1 MRTIIETPRLQLLAC
16 DMAVIE
22 AVLVSDEAL
31 AELLDIQIT
40 QNWSTFGKEIF
51 EYSKAKLLDQPE
63 EANWGAYLPILK
75 EENRLIGSGGFKGRP
90 NEHGMV
96 EIGYE
101 IAVAYRQ
108 RGLATEMAEALIE
121 HSRKNPA
128 VRKVWAHTLAEENI
142 SCKVLE
148 KCGLLRIGEFEDAD
162 DGWIWR
168 WELEF

>member
-22 AVLVSDEAL
+22 AILVSDEAL
-31 AELLDIQIT
+31 ADLLGIEVA
-40 QNWSTFGKEIF
+40 QNWSEFGREIF
-51 EYSKAKLLDQPE
+51 EYSKAKLLKESE
-63 EANWGAYLPILK
+63 ETNWGAYLPILK

-108 RGLATEMAEALIE
+108 RGLATEMAEALVE
-121 HSRKNPA
+121 HSRRSTA
-128 VRKVWAHTLAEENI
+128 VKKVWAHTLAEENI
-142 SCKVLE
+142 SCKILE
-148 KCGLLRIGEFEDAD
+148 KCGLHQIGEFEDAD
-162 DGWIWR
+162 EGWIWR

>member
-22 AVLVSDEAL
+22 AILVSDEAL
-31 AELLDIQIT
+31 ADLLGIEVA
-40 QNWSTFGKEIF
+40 QNWSEFGREIF
-51 EYSKAKLLDQPE
+51 EYSKAKLLKESE
-63 EANWGAYLPILK
+63 ETNWGAYLPILK

-108 RGLATEMAEALIE
+108 R
-121 HSRKNPA
+121 
-128 VRKVWAHTLAEENI
+128 
-142 SCKVLE
+142 
-148 KCGLLRIGEFEDAD
+148 
-162 DGWIWR
+162 
-168 WELEF
+168 